1 MSRSITIEDLY
12 AIQFLSRPRISP
24 DGRRVAFVVTT
35 IDEGKHEYRSS
46 IWIAPTVGGEATQ
59 FTGGTANAHSPC
71 WSPDGRWLA
80 FVTDREGELSSKDV
94 QEQKK
99 QGMSYPDRERRFA
112 PSATHSHDLK
122 GKGKG
127 QIWLIPSDGGEAHQ
141 LTFMPHGASNP
152 IWSPDSKRMVFS
164 ATVGPLDEE
173 TEDGKILPK
182 VRVIDRLLYRLD
194 GVGFIYER
202 RQHLFL
208 VDVSGGEPKQL
219 TDGDW
224 DDKDPTWSPDGT
236 HIAFASSRA
245 EDRWRLPCPD
255 IYTLSIENGQEDVEQ
270 RATINDDQE
279 RQPSIKVH
287 HSALDHQDGASAPTQ
302 HPHSPRPYV
311 REETGELRC
320 LTDGTRSC
328 FSPSW
333 SPDGKTIAFLAKP
346 KLRSGNHNEVFI
358 IDALTPQAEAR
369 CLTGEFE
376 GGCSDWTNSDMTN
389 EQMMPA
395 PVWSTDCQT
404 LYILAA
410 QRGSTRV
417 YAVDRA
423 GAGKQPP
430 TLTPGNMH
438 VLDFSIDQF
447 KNTAAILIENPT
459 HVAEIFVSSI
469 SASEELRQLTTFND
483 ALFDELELATPEYMP
498 YSGVDGWPMD
508 GWILK
513 PRDFDASKKYP
524 LIVEIH
530 GGPNTQY
537 GYGFMHEMQMLAAAG
552 YVVLFTNPRGS
563 LGYGRDFALAVR
575 GEWAVKD
582 SLDIMA
588 GVDTVI
594 QKGYIDEQRLGVIG
608 GSYGGFMT
616 SWLIGHTDRFRA
628 AVADRSVI
636 DRFSF
641 FGSSDIGWDF
651 TDDDMEVAPW
661 DDPKRYMRMSPI
673 TYVKNIHTPVLII
686 HSESD
691 LRCNIEQS
699 EQLFAALKYLGR
711 EVLFVRF
718 EGQSHGLS
726 RGGHPKLRQERL
738 RHIRAWFEKY
748 L

>member
-12 AIQFLSRPRISP
+12 AMQFLSRPRISP

-35 IDEGKHEYRSS
+35 IDESKHEYRSS
-46 IWIAPTVGGEATQ
+46 IWVAPTEGGEATR

-80 FVTDREGELSSKDV
+80 FVTDREGELSSKDA

-99 QGMSYPDRERRFA
+99 Q
-112 PSATHSHDLK
+112 

-152 IWSPDSKRMVFS
+152 TWSPDCKRMVFS
-164 ATVGPLDEE
+164 AAVGPLDEE
-173 TEDGKILPK
+173 TEDGKILPR

-208 VDVSGGEPKQL
+208 VDVSGSEPKQL

-224 DDKDPTWSPDGT
+224 DDKDPTWSPDNT

-255 IYTLSIENGQEDVEQ
+255 IYTLSIENGQEVGERQATMKAQPATQHHQEQ
-270 RATINDDQE
+270 RA
-279 RQPSIKVH
+279 SIY
-287 HSALDHQDGASAPTQ
+287 DHQDGASAPTQ
-302 HPHSPRPYV
+302 HPPSPRPYGG
-311 REETGELRC
+311 EGAGELRC
-320 LTDGTRSC
+320 ITDGTRSC

-346 KLRSGNHNEVFI
+346 KLRSGNHSEVFI
-358 IDALTPQAEAR
+358 IDALAPQAEPH

-395 PVWSTDCQT
+395 PVWSADCQT

-417 YAVDRA
+417 YIVDRD

-438 VLDFSIDQF
+438 VLDFSIDQSR
-447 KNTAAILIENPT
+447 NTAAILIENPT

-469 SASEELRQLTTFND
+469 AAPGELRQLTTCND

-498 YSGVDGWPMD
+498 YTGVDGWPMD

-513 PRDFDASKKYP
+513 PRDFDAGKKYP
-524 LIVEIH
+524 MIVEIH

-537 GYGFMHEMQMLAAAG
+537 GYGFMQEMQMLAADG

-563 LGYGRDFALAVR
+563 LGYGRDFAIAVR

-588 GVDTVI
+588 GVDAVI
-594 QKGYIDEQRLGVIG
+594 EKGYIDEQRLGVIG

-616 SWLIGHTDRFRA
+616 SWLIGHTDRFKA

-636 DRFSF
+636 DRLSF

-651 TDDDMEVAPW
+651 TDDDMEVSPW
-661 DDPKRYMRMSPI
+661 DDPERYMRMSPI
-673 TYVKNIHTPVLII
+673 TYVKNIYTPVLII

-711 EVLFVRF
+711 ETLFVRF

-726 RGGHPKLRQERL
+726 RGGHPKLRKERL
-738 RHIRAWFEKY
+738 RHIRGWFEKY

>member
-46 IWIAPTVGGEATQ
+46 IWIAPTEGGEATR
-59 FTGGTANAHSPC
+59 FIGGTANAHSPC
-71 WSPDGRWLA
+71 WSPDGQWLA
-80 FVTDREGELSSKDV
+80 FVTDRESELSSKDA

-99 QGMSYPDRERRFA
+99 E
-112 PSATHSHDLK
+112 

-152 IWSPDSKRMVFS
+152 TWSPDCKRMVFS
-164 ATVGPLDEE
+164 AAVGPLDEE

-208 VDVSGGEPKQL
+208 VDIKGGELKQL

-245 EDRWRLPCPD
+245 EDRWQLPCPD
-255 IYTLSIENGQEDVEQ
+255 IYALSIENEQ
-270 RATINDDQE
+270 A
-279 RQPSIKVH
+279 
-287 HSALDHQDGASAPTQ
+287 
-302 HPHSPRPYV
+302 
-311 REETGELRC
+311 GELRC
-320 LTDGTRSC
+320 FTDGTRSC

-346 KLRSGNHNEVFI
+346 KLRSGNHSEVFT
-358 IDALTPQAEAR
+358 IDALTPQAEPR

-389 EQMMPA
+389 EQMIPA

-417 YAVDRA
+417 YAVDRT
-423 GAGKQPP
+423 GASKQPP

-438 VLDFSIDQF
+438 VLDFSIDQSRSS
-447 KNTAAILIENPT
+447 AAILIENPT

-469 SASEELRQLTTFND
+469 AAPGELRQLTTFND

-498 YSGVDGWPMD
+498 YSGFEGWPMD

-513 PRDFDASKKYP
+513 PRDFDANKKYP

-537 GYGFMHEMQMLAAAG
+537 GYGFMHEMQILAADG

-588 GVDTVI
+588 GVDAVI
-594 QKGYIDEQRLGVIG
+594 EKGYIDEQRLGVIG

-616 SWLIGHTDRFRA
+616 SWLIGHSDRFRA

-661 DDPKRYMRMSPI
+661 DNPERYMRMSPI

-711 EVLFVRF
+711 ETLFVRF

-726 RGGHPKLRQERL
+726 RGGHPKLRKERL
-738 RHIRAWFEKY
+738 RHIRKWFEKY

>member
-12 AIQFLSRPRISP
+12 AIKFLSRPRISP
-24 DGRRVAFVVTT
+24 GGQRVAFVVTT
-35 IDEGKHEYRSS
+35 IDERKHEYRAS
-46 IWIAPTVGGEATQ
+46 IWVAPTAGGEARR

-80 FVTDREGELSSKDV
+80 FVSDREGEPTGKDA
-94 QEQKK
+94 QEQK
-99 QGMSYPDRERRFA
+99 QQ
-112 PSATHSHDLK
+112 
-122 GKGKG
+122 GKGKP
-127 QIWLIPSDGGEAHQ
+127 QIWLIPGDGGEAHQ

-152 IWSPDSKRMVFS
+152 AWSPDSQRIVFS
-164 ATVGPLDEE
+164 AAVGPLDEE
-173 TEDGKILPK
+173 TEDGKPLPK

-208 VDVSGGEPKQL
+208 VDVTGGEPKQL

-224 DDKDPTWSPDGT
+224 DDKDPAWSPDGT
-236 HIAFASSRA
+236 RIAFTSSRA
-245 EDRWRLPCPD
+245 GDRWQLPCPD
-255 IYTLSIENGQEDVEQ
+255 VYTLATNSGQ
-270 RATINDDQE
+270 A
-279 RQPSIKVH
+279 
-287 HSALDHQDGASAPTQ
+287 
-302 HPHSPRPYV
+302 
-311 REETGELRC
+311 GELRC

-328 FSPSW
+328 YSPSW

-346 KLRSGNHNEVFI
+346 KLRSGNHS
-358 IDALTPQAEAR
+358 ALFTISTGTSQVPAR
-369 CLTGEFE
+369 CLTSEFE

-389 EQMMPA
+389 EQLIPA
-395 PVWSTDCQT
+395 PVWSPDGNT

-417 YAVDRA
+417 YAIA
-423 GAGKQPP
+423 AGGAGKQPP

-438 VLDFSIDQF
+438 VLDFAFDQSRS
-447 KNTAAILIENPT
+447 TMTVLIEDPT
-459 HVAEIFVSSI
+459 HVAEIFVCSTSSPG
-469 SASEELRQLTTFND
+469 ELRRLTNFND
-483 ALFDELELATPEYMP
+483 ALFDGLALATPEYMP
-498 YSGVDGWPMD
+498 FTGVDGWPMD

-513 PRDFDASKKYP
+513 PRDFDPGKKYP
-524 LIVEIH
+524 LIIEIH

-537 GYGFMHEMQMLAAAG
+537 GYGFMHEMQMLAATG
-552 YVVLFTNPRGS
+552 YVVLYTNPRGS

-575 GEWAVKD
+575 GAWAEKD

-588 GVDTVI
+588 GVDALL

-616 SWLIGHTDRFRA
+616 SWLIGHTDRFKA

-636 DRFSF
+636 NRFSF

-651 TDDDMEVAPW
+651 TDDDMEVPPW
-661 DDPKRYMRMSPI
+661 DDPERYMRTSPI
-673 TYVKNIHTPVLII
+673 TYVKHIHTPLLII
-686 HSESD
+686 HSEND

-699 EQLFAALKYLGR
+699 EQLFAALKYMGR

-726 RGGHPKLRQERL
+726 RGGHPKLRLERL
-738 RHIRAWFEKY
+738 RHIRAWFEKH